1 MENLLLPHSRKR
13 LSKGTLVTPVSIDT
27 PQKLIAVDD
36 IGAVAARVF
45 AAPARFDRQTIPLLS
60 DIRSAREQATIIG
73 RVQGRNVRASKLPA
87 VLARF
92 VLGPDLYHMFR
103 RLETTANW
111 DRPRLNS
118 FELLNPGR
126 LLSKIGCSRSQAHS
140 IVRNKT
146 CPS

>member
-92 VLGPDLYHMFR
+92 VLGRDFYHIFR

-111 DRPRLNS
+111 DRAEIEQLRAIKPGPLA
-118 FELLNPGR
+118 FEDWVLTISGTFN
-126 LLSKIGCSRSQAHS
+126 RSQ
-140 IVRNKT
+140 
-146 CPS
+146 